1 MSIVAD
7 KIKNLDEQVDKIEKE
22 QEDLLLTIPNMLH
35 SSVPFGLG
43 EEDNI
48 EIRRWGQAKEFNFEV
63 KSHDELGTKLNILDF
78 ERGVKLSGSRFVVYK
93 GLGAKLERALI
104 NFMLD
109 THTNEHGFEEI
120 ITPQIAKK
128 EMMIG
133 TGQLPK
139 FADDMYKI
147 EGEDS
152 YLISTA
158 EITLTNLHADEILKE
173 LELPKY
179 YCGYTACFRKELR

>member
-78 ERGVKLSGSRFVVYK
+78 ERGVKLSWFKICCLVE
-93 GLGAKLERALI
+93 GLEQ
-104 NFMLD
+104 N
-109 THTNEHGFEEI
+109 
-120 ITPQIAKK
+120 
-128 EMMIG
+128 
-133 TGQLPK
+133 
-139 FADDMYKI
+139 
-147 EGEDS
+147 
-152 YLISTA
+152 
-158 EITLTNLHADEILKE
+158 
-173 LELPKY
+173 
-179 YCGYTACFRKELR
+179 